1 MSLQAWVP
9 VIGLIGTLV
18 VAFLGFYQWRRQA
31 SNANRSENAAKR
43 REAYEGLW
51 QKLEQI
57 NLDLRERRADNPSL
71 FHRLREVNTYFVS
84 QSLYFDDNDQL
95 LINQYIAAMSR
106 LREKVFTSDDADVTS
121 VFRAT
126 MITLPVKLDKEIRE
140 AAEEVDR
147 LRAKIK
153 SKVQKIAASV

>member
-1 MSLQAWVP
+1 MSLQAWTP
-9 VIGLIGTLV
+9 VIGLVGTLV
-18 VAFLGFYQWRRQA
+18 VALLGFYQWRRQA
-31 SNANRSENAAKR
+31 SNANRSANAAKR

-57 NLDLRERRADNPSL
+57 NLDLRERQADNPSL

-84 QSLYFDDNDQL
+84 QSLYFDDKDQV

-106 LREKVFTSDDADVTS
+106 LREKIFTSDDANVTS

-126 MITLPVKLDKEIRE
+126 MLALPVKLDNEIRE
-140 AAEEVDR
+140 AADEVDR
-147 LRAKIK
+147 LRVEIK
-153 SKVQKIAASV
+153 SKVQRVAATV